1 METQLPTNF
10 RSMMVDFATDLTT
23 TYPEYSYLWSK
34 WAEPEV
40 SDVELKSLFDYCL
53 KVYPQ
58 RFFDILYQ
66 NDTIF
71 NPDDETD
78 TYFLPNVSFRLLFN
92 CEDVSDNTKKTLWK
106 YLQLVLFTIVGGVK
120 DKSTFGDTMN
130 LFDGIDEKDLQEKLA
145 DTMSSI
151 TDFFN
156 KIDGDEAPELV
167 DPEQAMPNP
176 LPDMEK
182 MQEEFKNMFEQ
193 AGTNPFGPG
202 SPPFGPGSPPFGPGS
217 PPFPKMAGMPDISKI
232 QEHLK
237 TLFEGKIGSLAKE
250 MAEEIS
256 EEFKDI
262 LEGETDGIKSSEDV
276 IKKLMKN
283 PKKIMDLM
291 KTVSSKLDN
300 KMKSGEI
307 SREELMKEAGDLLGK
322 MKDMGGGEDLN
333 KMFKEMAKK
342 MGGMGKNM
350 RLDTGAIERMTKMQS
365 TKEKMKSRMEQKKQ
379 QQSEELEKRKEEIRK
394 RVEEQKKLMAK
405 YSLESTDKP
414 NNFVFRLDGEETQE
428 KSFIHPDLLNEMSAE
443 PAQAPNSTGG
453 KKKKNKNKK

>member
-1 METQLPTNF
+1 MDSQLPTNF

-23 TYPEYSYLWSK
+23 TYPEFSYLWSK
-34 WAEPEV
+34 WAEPDV
-40 SDVELKSLFDYCL
+40 SDDQLKSLFDYCL

-66 NDTIF
+66 NDSIF
-71 NPDDETD
+71 SPDDETD

-130 LFDGIDEKDLQEKLA
+130 MFDGIDENDLQSKLA
-145 DTMSSI
+145 DTMKSI

-156 KIDGDEAPELV
+156 KIEQDGDDAPDLV
-167 DPEQAMPNP
+167 DPENVKESSM
-176 LPDMEK
+176 PDMEK
-182 MQEEFKNMFEQ
+182 MREEFKNMFEQ
-193 AGTNPFGPG
+193 SGHGDGTGPDTGTN
-202 SPPFGPGSPPFGPGS
+202 
-217 PPFPKMAGMPDISKI
+217 PFPKMAGMPDISKI

-262 LEGETDGIKSSEDV
+262 LDGDTAGINSSEDV

-291 KTVSSKLDN
+291 KTVGSKLDN

-307 SREELMKEAGDLLGK
+307 SREELMKEASEMLGK
-322 MKDMGGGEDLN
+322 MKGMGGGEDLN
-333 KMFKEMAKK
+333 KMFKEMAKN
-342 MGGMGKNM
+342 MGGLGKNM
-350 RLDTGAIERMTKMQS
+350 RLDTSAIERMTKMNS
-365 TKEKMKSRMEQKKQ
+365 TKERMRSRMEQKKQ
-379 QQSEELEKRKEEIRK
+379 LQQDELDKKREEIRK
-394 RVEEQKKLMAK
+394 RVDEQRQLMAK

-414 NNFVFRLDGEETQE
+414 NNFVFRLDGEDAQE
-428 KSFIHPDLLNEMSAE
+428 KSFIHPDLLNEMT
-443 PAQAPNSTGG
+443 PAPTASSSNK
-453 KKKKNKNKK
+453 KKKKNKK

>member
-394 RVEEQKKLMAK
+394 RVEEQKQLMAK

-414 NNFVFRLDGEETQE
+414 NNFVFRLDGEESQE
-428 KSFIHPDLLNEMSAE
+428 KSFIHPDLLNEMSAG
-443 PAQAPNSTGG
+443 PAQVPNSAGG